1 VVAVTATASAAGYA
15 LDTAVGADDTAPPPL
30 GPGLVT
36 VEVDMSYS
44 TFSLDDLHVYE
55 GTLVRFVVQNSDP
68 INHELVIGNDEVH
81 ARHATGTEAFHPP
94 VPGELSLGPDEK
106 GLTTYL
112 FDEPGPVT
120 YACHLAGH
128 VQYGMVGEITV
139 VPLPDGDEAR
149 AQGGG
154 TSGHH

>member
-1 VVAVTATASAAGYA
+1 VNRLAAAAIVVAVTAGASAAGYA
-15 LDTAVGADDTAPPPL
+15 FETAVAADDSAPAPL

-44 TFSLDDLHVYE
+44 TFSLEDLHVYE
-55 GTLVRFVVQNSDP
+55 GTLVRFVVTNRDP
-68 INHELVIGNDEVH
+68 INHELIIGDDNVH

-94 VPGELSLGPDEK
+94 VPGELSLGPDER

-112 FDEPGPVT
+112 FDEPGTVT

-128 VQYGMVGEITV
+128 VQYGMIGEITV
-139 VPLPDGDEAR
+139 MPIPEADG
-149 AQGGG
+149 
-154 TSGHH
+154 S